1 MYEKKIHIL
10 LILVL
15 ISVNFVFAKATYDEG
30 DRPERVRIVK
40 GFDYDTTFVLV
51 DDVTGAMIYDA
62 WHNILRLEAI
72 IDGNHVFIEDIVT
85 EECSDWIVVSNP
97 ADSLLMRAYN
107 LGWCFDLDEQDL
119 ELLKGAD
126 RPFHVESLDIENRR
140 VDVRFFNDSIA
151 TLELYGEL
159 YGKYYV
165 EYDVR
170 QTDII
175 ADTVWLSPE
184 EAVLVMNNYVYL
196 EVHYEGRV
204 LYDGVIWPDSFKGI
218 DNPERYILAPTDK
231 VWFEVSG
238 DVLKVSTGMYM
249 NDTDCGYNTEIT
261 ITPDGDMFFWY
272 IENES
277 LLGFDQCM
285 DQVKTLVPLSELGF
299 RTVIM
304 DFYNEQSSSR
314 EEYALLFYHYLEDK
328 DESASEGIAYKVYEM
343 LTMYPEKIKELDA
356 YLSCLSRDHVGYIKK
371 RIAAD
376 LAFEHYARFAGS
388 DKMSVD
394 DFVSTFPYFND
405 PYYIEIYIQTVDNYL

>member
-40 GFDYDTTFVLV
+40 GFDYDTTYVLV

-62 WHNILRLEAI
+62 WNNILRLEAI

-165 EYDVR
+165 MV
-170 QTDII
+170 T
-175 ADTVWLSPE
+175 
-184 EAVLVMNNYVYL
+184 
-196 EVHYEGRV
+196 
-204 LYDGVIWPDSFKGI
+204 F
-218 DNPERYILAPTDK
+218 YIYRK
-231 VWFEVSG
+231 
-238 DVLKVSTGMYM
+238 
-249 NDTDCGYNTEIT
+249 
-261 ITPDGDMFFWY
+261 
-272 IENES
+272 
-277 LLGFDQCM
+277 Q
-285 DQVKTLVPLSELGF
+285 
-299 RTVIM
+299 
-304 DFYNEQSSSR
+304 
-314 EEYALLFYHYLEDK
+314 
-328 DESASEGIAYKVYEM
+328 
-343 LTMYPEKIKELDA
+343 IK
-356 YLSCLSRDHVGYIKK
+356 SLSR
-371 RIAAD
+371 
-376 LAFEHYARFAGS
+376 
-388 DKMSVD
+388 
-394 DFVSTFPYFND
+394 
-405 PYYIEIYIQTVDNYL
+405 IYHSLI